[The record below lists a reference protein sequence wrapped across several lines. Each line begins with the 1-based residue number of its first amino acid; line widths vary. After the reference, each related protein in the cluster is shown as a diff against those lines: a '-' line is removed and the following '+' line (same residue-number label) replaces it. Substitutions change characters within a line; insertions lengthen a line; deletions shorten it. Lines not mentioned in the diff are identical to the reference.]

1 MCMHGLAH
9 WENNNFAI
17 HSQEVINFC
26 HSYKCVYVLDLD
38 DIVIVLRSQHD
49 SHHRTKADLF
59 KKKLNEQI
67 IGRSI
72 KVHGMVGSDSL
83 LMLYS

>member
-72 KVHGMVGSDSL
+72 KVRTWDGGK
-83 LMLYS
+83 